1 MVASPRRRNH
11 HTISLSARAGGTRH
25 AMTHHEDLVSS
36 PLRRNCRMRCEA
48 LEQGRERERFL
59 EMEKVA
65 ALAGLIRPLL
75 PSG

>member
-1 MVASPRRRNH
+1 
-11 HTISLSARAGGTRH
+11 
-25 AMTHHEDLVSS
+25 
-36 PLRRNCRMRCEA
+36 MRCEA